1 MKSSPD
7 RSRPGSRGSGAGSG
21 PGGDGGAAE
30 RAPLAAAAKRA
41 GSAAATR
48 TASRPAARTG
58 GPILTAAL
66 FERLDRGDF
75 PASLYLDGPSEALK
89 AALLAELRHA
99 WAKREG
105 GVQPARVFRAAETSV
120 EEILSAYQ
128 GISLFSPRDL
138 VIVLEVED
146 LGRSEKRIAALA
158 AGIARPAGES
168 CLALVE
174 SEADNV
180 RKSLDPLRAACAA
193 HWSAVQPR
201 RPELSAWCTRRLAR
215 AGVTADPGV
224 VDSVIEACEGDPLA
238 CFNEIDRL
246 IAYGAPSGRLTAA
259 EAAALMR
266 PVAGAD
272 LADYLGA
279 VAHGQSGLAAR
290 RLGRLLAAGVGEG
303 ALLWA
308 LSNLVG
314 GAFGGYA
321 KHRELSMTLGRRLG
335 PPALA
340 RAMDALYRAEAAW
353 KGGRA
358 DAVAVLE
365 LATRTVCAAG
375 ER

>member
-7 RSRPGSRGSGAGSG
+7 RSRPGSRGSRAGAERGGEGAAAPRAAAGRRAGATTTVKAPGRAARASG
-21 PGGDGGAAE
+21 PV
-30 RAPLAAAAKRA
+30 
-41 GSAAATR
+41 
-48 TASRPAARTG
+48 
-58 GPILTAAL
+58 TAAGL

-75 PASLYLDGPSEALK
+75 PATLYLDGPSEALK

-99 WAKREG
+99 WARREG

-146 LGRSEKRIAALA
+146 LGRSEKRIAGLA
-158 AGIARPAGES
+158 AGLARPAGES
-168 CLALVE
+168 CLVLVE
-174 SEADNV
+174 SEGDNP
-180 RKSLDPLRAACAA
+180 RKSLEPLRAACAA
-193 HWSAVQPR
+193 RWSATRPG
-201 RPELSAWCTRRLAR
+201 RPELAAWCTRRLAR
-215 AGVTADPGV
+215 AGVTAEPGV

-246 IAYGAPSGRLTAA
+246 VAYGAPSGRLTAA
-259 EAAALMR
+259 EVATLMR
-266 PVAGAD
+266 PVAGAE
-272 LADYLGA
+272 LTDYLGA

-290 RLGRLLAAGVGEG
+290 RLSRLLAAGAGEG
-303 ALLWA
+303 EVLWA

-314 GAFGGYA
+314 GTLGGWP
-321 KHRELSMTLGRRLG
+321 KNRELSMTLGRRLG

-340 RAMDALYRAEAAW
+340 RAMDLLYRAEAAW

-358 DAVAVLE
+358 DAIAVLE
-365 LATRTVCAAG
+365 HATRAVCAAA